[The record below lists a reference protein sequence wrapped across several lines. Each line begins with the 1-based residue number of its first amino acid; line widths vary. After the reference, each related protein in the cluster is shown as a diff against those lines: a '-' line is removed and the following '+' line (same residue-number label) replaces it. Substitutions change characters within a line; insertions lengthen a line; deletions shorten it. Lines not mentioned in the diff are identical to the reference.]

1 MNKAQPSFD
10 LFQETKAAEQ
20 KETSPAVAEVSSA
33 YEPAVKKPAPPLKPF
48 ELKQAIL
55 GWLSA
60 LAPSGIG
67 TQVPT
72 RISKYQVDVAAFWS
86 APEKQLLKPEKTM
99 IVEIRDDREQCW
111 PDCGDSDKLLRKLRE
126 KKEQKSI
133 LEAVIRVNEPGLK
146 ESDSLFDEYESWNYA
161 ASVNQEYQRCLK
173 QIEKIQHSLYKGS
186 RFEQIRRGHVADLLY
201 LAVPAGEVH
210 ADELADG
217 WGLLYIDSK
226 HNVTEIKKAGLQEP
240 PESNRLHLIQGL
252 AAAAMKNV
260 LFAYGVRVSD
270 NGKVAFA
277 PPPRRRKGTK

>member
-1 MNKAQPSFD
+1 MNKTQPSFD
-10 LFQETKAAEQ
+10 LFQEGKPEEQ
-20 KETSPAVAEVSSA
+20 KETRPAAVKVPLSD
-33 YEPAVKKPAPPLKPF
+33 EPAVKKPAPPLKPF

-55 GWLSA
+55 GWLIG
-60 LAPSGIG
+60 LDPSGVG

-126 KKEQKSI
+126 KKEQKAI

-146 ESDSLFDEYESWNYA
+146 ESDSLFDEYESWNYT
-161 ASVNQEYQRCLK
+161 ASVNKEYQRCLK

-210 ADELADG
+210 ADELANG
-217 WGLLYIDSK
+217 WGLLYIDSQ
-226 HNVTEIKKAGLQEP
+226 HNVTEIKKAELQEP

-252 AAAAMKNV
+252 AAAAMRNV
-260 LFAYGVRVSD
+260 LFAYGIRVSD

-277 PPPRRRKGTK
+277 PPPRRRKGIK

>member
-1 MNKAQPSFD
+1 MNKAQPCFD
-10 LFQETKAAEQ
+10 LFQEDKPAEQ
-20 KETSPAVAEVSSA
+20 KETCAAAVKTPSSG
-33 YEPAVKKPAPPLKPF
+33 EPAVKKPAPPLKPF

-55 GWLSA
+55 GWMVT

-67 TQVPT
+67 VQVPT

-86 APEKQLLKPEKTM
+86 APEKQLLKPERTM

-126 KKEQKSI
+126 KKEQKAA
-133 LEAVIRVNEPGLK
+133 LEAVIRVSEPGLK
-146 ESDSLFDEYESWNYA
+146 ESDSLFDEYESWNYT

-173 QIEKIQHSLYKGS
+173 QIEKIQRSLYKGS
-186 RFEQIRRGHVADLLY
+186 RFEQIRRGHVADMLY

-210 ADELADG
+210 ADELAEG
-217 WGLLYIDSK
+217 WGLLYIDSR
-226 HNVTEIKKAGLQEP
+226 HNVAEIKKAELQEP

-260 LFAYGVRVSD
+260 LFAYGVRESD
-270 NGKVAFA
+270 GKATFS